1 VDVECDRRHDR
12 GWGQVAGLIP
22 AAMAYRTPVAT
33 NLKPIG

>member
-1 VDVECDRRHDR
+1 VIVATIAL
-12 GWGQVAGLIP
+12 GAVAGLIP